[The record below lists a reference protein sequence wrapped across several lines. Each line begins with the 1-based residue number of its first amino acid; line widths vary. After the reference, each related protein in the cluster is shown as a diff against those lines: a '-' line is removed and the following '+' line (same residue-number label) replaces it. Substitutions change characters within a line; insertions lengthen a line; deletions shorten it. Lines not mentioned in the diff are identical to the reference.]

1 MTSHSDDPPIGFIA
15 MTRRLADES
24 GPDGLTV
31 GELLDRLDE
40 RAFGL
45 AILLMAIPCLVP
57 GLYGP
62 PQILGLPIIL
72 FAGQMLIGRTEPWLP
87 AGLLSRRTPKA
98 WLVGMAEF
106 AERRLRWMERIARP
120 RLQVFAKGAGE
131 RIAALMMIVATI
143 CIVIPF
149 TNTVP
154 SVALALLALGVL
166 QRDGLLTIA
175 GSAIALAW
183 AALVIGLPIA
193 ILFGLSAAVTFAER
207 HAPWLVD
214 LLRGAS

>member
-1 MTSHSDDPPIGFIA
+1 MDAHTDDPSAGFIA
-15 MTRRLADES
+15 LSRRLSDES
-24 GPDGLTV
+24 GPEGLTV

-72 FAGQMLIGRTEPWLP
+72 FAGQMLIGRSEPWLP
-87 AGLLSRRTPKA
+87 QGMKARRVPKA
-98 WLVGMAEF
+98 WLDGMAGF
-106 AERRLRWMERIARP
+106 AEKRLRWLERIARP
-120 RLQVFAKGAGE
+120 RLQPFATGAGE
-131 RIAALMMIVATI
+131 RLAALMMIVATI

-154 SVALALLALGVL
+154 SVALALLAAGVL
-166 QRDGLLTIA
+166 QRDGLFTII
-175 GSAIALAW
+175 GSLIALAW

-193 ILFGLSAAVTFAER
+193 ILFGLSTAVTFAER